1 MTVSTRDRLHNSSF
15 FFKSTHPLSHWLCIV
30 HQQWWE
36 DTKNKVI
43 PTHLHLHQHPSERQN
58 LDLAK
63 WILTA
68 DQINFYLLQWI
79 AQINQVICIWKSTI
93 FLCSKKKTVLSSIY
107 SHYKFFSS
115 IISTIWFYSI
125 KIFGVLKPIC
135 F

>member
-1 MTVSTRDRLHNSSF
+1 MTEITRMQMILGFKTPKKYAYQIPQYFRSHCWKKTWFHFKLRQAICTLVKMTVSTRDRLHNSSF

-36 DTKNKVI
+36 DMKNKVI
-43 PTHLHLHQHPSERQN
+43 PTKHLHLHQHPSERQN

-79 AQINQVICIWKSTI
+79 AQIN
-93 FLCSKKKTVLSSIY
+93 
-107 SHYKFFSS
+107 
-115 IISTIWFYSI
+115 
-125 KIFGVLKPIC
+125 
-135 F
+135 